1 MQKSIL
7 TFALLTALAAC
18 GGSGTNPFQTTEVDT
33 GTGTGA
39 DEESTTDFSKLTD
52 DMRGVVFDPDAGTL
66 SVDLTGLDQTN
77 GQYPLA
83 AYNRTPQLDVEGY
96 LAFTYQDD
104 PLDRHYTAF
113 VAQDFARTVQGA
125 VASDGGQFNIYMSGS
140 TFIALE
146 AFVNPTP
153 SLTGSDNGLVSYAGH
168 YAGVTNMGA
177 VNELLLEPTIEVY
190 DGIPPRQT
198 LTVQGQI
205 FLNVDF
211 GDNLINGII
220 YHREWG
226 NTPLPHYTPT
236 YDDEGYLPDI
246 VLTVTSIND
255 VGEFYGEAQN
265 TAQKV
270 IGNYGGVFGGA
281 NAEGVAG
288 GIFVEDHVGVEN
300 ADEYG
305 VFVLTQCGLT
315 GDDPICVTVNPDYG
329 N

>member
-18 GGSGTNPFQTTEVDT
+18 GGSGTNPFQRAEVDT

-66 SVDLTGLDQTN
+66 SVDIYGLDQTN
-77 GQYPLA
+77 QDYALA
-83 AYNRTPQLDVEGY
+83 AYNRTPVLDIPGY

-104 PLDRHYTAF
+104 PLDRHFTAF
-113 VAQDFARTVQGA
+113 VAQDFAQTVQGA
-125 VASDGGQFNIYMSGS
+125 VAADGGQFNIYLSGA

-146 AFVNPTP
+146 AFSNPTS
-153 SLTGSDNGLVSYAGH
+153 SLTGTQTGLVSYAGN

-177 VNELLLEPTIEVY
+177 VGDLLLTPTTPV
-190 DGIPPRQT
+190 DSGLLPRQT

-211 GDNLINGII
+211 GDNSINGRI
-220 YHREWG
+220 YNREWG

-246 VLTVTSIND
+246 VLTVTTIND
-255 VGEFYGEAQN
+255 MGEFYGDAQN
-265 TAQKV
+265 PTQAG

-315 GDDPICVTVNPDYG
+315 GADPICATVN
-329 N
+329 